1 MVSTLPGGGGD
12 DSSILSLLPQ
22 CSRALS
28 HPTALMVACK
38 LRTVPASNI
47 EAHLIEDLLRSHN
60 IAAVAV
66 DDVSAVGTW
75 WGGSLPM
82 IHHPAIFVDRQ
93 PASRLSTWASWTGP
107 WMWVSLR
114 MLNRIRMVRV
124 SRRRP

>member
-1 MVSTLPGGGGD
+1 MMV
-12 DSSILSLLPQ
+12 
-22 CSRALS
+22 
-28 HPTALMVACK
+28 CK
-38 LRTVPASNI
+38 LRTVSVCSI

-93 PASRLSTWASWTGP
+93 HASRLSTWASWTGP

-114 MLNRIRMVRV
+114 MLSRIRMVRV
-124 SRRRP
+124 SRKRP

>member
-1 MVSTLPGGGGD
+1 MELTDPIEVY
-12 DSSILSLLPQ
+12 
-22 CSRALS
+22 
-28 HPTALMVACK
+28 
-38 LRTVPASNI
+38 VPASNI
-47 EAHLIEDLLRSHN
+47 EAHLIEDLLRSHD

-82 IHHPAIFVDRQ
+82 IHHPAIFVARQ
-93 PASRLSTWASWTGP
+93 PALRLSMWASRTGP

-114 MLNRIRMVRV
+114 MLSRIRMVRA

>member
-1 MVSTLPGGGGD
+1 MKLPD
-12 DSSILSLLPQ
+12 P
-22 CSRALS
+22 
-28 HPTALMVACK
+28 VEVY
-38 LRTVPASNI
+38 VPASNI

-93 PASRLSTWASWTGP
+93 HAEAAREL
-107 WMWVSLR
+107 LR
-114 MLNRIRMVRV
+114 
-124 SRRRP
+124 